1 MDEARAESPDERQPA
16 GPEAAGMAAE
26 AEAEAGPP
34 AGTRPVSET
43 GPGVAILLAAA
54 AVVTAVIGG
63 RAAFMAA
70 DASSNWQASI
80 RGQVKQAA
88 AYVEDIRYL
97 YTVET
102 PQAVQ
107 VADAQARSKELA
119 TAARSSTGLNQ
130 SLLTVEQS
138 IAANIAATLSPNFA
152 LTADPKYQLPGGGF
166 DVNRRLA
173 DIRNENPDLL
183 ALNPGRTAAVGD
195 HFALRSIR
203 LVACAVLVAGAF
215 LFGALA
221 QGFRRLRRPFLGAG
235 TLLLAAGVVAA
246 VLVEVTA

>member
-1 MDEARAESPDERQPA
+1 MDEARPESAEQPERVEPA
-16 GPEAAGMAAE
+16 ATEPGATEAVGPGATGVGEG
-26 AEAEAGPP
+26 GP
-34 AGTRPVSET
+34 

-54 AVVTAVIGG
+54 AVATAVIGG
-63 RAAFMAA
+63 RAAFMSA
-70 DASSNWQASI
+70 DASSNWQASV
-80 RGQVKQAA
+80 RSQVKQAA

-107 VADAQARSKELA
+107 VAEAQARAKELA
-119 TAARSSTGLNQ
+119 AAARSSTGQNQ

-138 IAANIAATLSPNFA
+138 IAANVAGTLSPNFA

-166 DVNRRLA
+166 DVTRRLA
-173 DIRNENPDLL
+173 DIRNENP
-183 ALNPGRTAAVGD
+183 ALVALDPGGIARVGD

-203 LVACAVLVAGAF
+203 LVACTVLVAGAF

-221 QGFRRLRRPFLGAG
+221 QGFRRLRRPFLGVG

-246 VLVEVTA
+246 VVVEVVA